1 MVGEPL
7 ELLGRAVDAEPLHG
21 LDDADVKG
29 TAAILEQ
36 AAIGNLVGEGGL
48 EGVLKVREEPDLVQE
63 LGSLQ
68 PGEPL
73 GERIVRKLG
82 DGLEEGER
90 HILAD
95 NSGGL
100 KQILILRREAVN
112 TRSQDGLNSSGDPQL
127 L

>member
-21 LDDADVKG
+21 LDDADVKD

-36 AAIGNLVGEGGL
+36 GAIRDLVGEGVL

-90 HILAD
+90 HIGAPHL
-95 NSGGL
+95 
-100 KQILILRREAVN
+100 QITDR
-112 TRSQDGLNSSGDPQL
+112 TRPPSTSIVVPVM
-127 L
+127 